1 MNDNI
6 VLKIAV
12 LIVLILLPFVETL
25 WIKILGIIFIG
36 FYIIFANIDRW

>member
-6 VLKIAV
+6 VLKIGV
-12 LIVLILLPFVETL
+12 LIDLILLPFVETL

-36 FYIIFANIDRW
+36 YYIIFANIERW